1 MNPLLLRLWAW
12 TPALLRAL
20 AALVTLRVLRAAYN
34 GFLIRRKFRKMK
46 AQGVVSV
53 VFVTYETG
61 LQKAN
66 VPLLAFPCTLV
77 DLGPSSYCLLIESPG
92 PQRYAHLQFDALCQG
107 QPRQILPGAHSS
119 STGHIPGHLAG

>member
-1 MNPLLLRLWAW
+1 MKPLLLRLWAW

-20 AALVTLRVLRAAYN
+20 AALVSLSVLRAAYN

-66 VPLLAFPCTLV
+66 VPLLACPCTLV
-77 DLGPSSYCLLIESPG
+77 DLGSSSYCLRMELPG
-92 PQRYAHLQFDALCQG
+92 PFRYALL
-107 QPRQILPGAHSS
+107 
-119 STGHIPGHLAG
+119 